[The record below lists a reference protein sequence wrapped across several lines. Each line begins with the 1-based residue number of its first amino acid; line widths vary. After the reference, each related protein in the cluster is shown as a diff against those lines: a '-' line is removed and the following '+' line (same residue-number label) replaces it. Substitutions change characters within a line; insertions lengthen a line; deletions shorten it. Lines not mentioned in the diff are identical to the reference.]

1 MLLFAGCSACSHALL
16 SRFLVPGDA
25 GLEVGILLTML
36 TSGLFS
42 ISKMIDGDF
51 KNPVDGLIYAMEAVG
66 GSLFLCLLTGLW
78 LKGGITRWKD
88 EGRAA
93 GKAFEKCLVGIPWGR

>member
-1 MLLFAGCSACSHALL
+1 MLLFAGCSAYSHALL

-25 GLEVGILLTML
+25 GLKVGILLTML

-51 KNPVDGLIYAMEAVG
+51 KNPRDGLIMEAVG
-66 GSLFLCLLTGLW
+66 GSLFLCLLIRLW
-78 LKGGITRWKD
+78 LKGGIPRWKD

-93 GKAFEKCLVGIPWGR
+93 GKAFEKCLVSVLWGR